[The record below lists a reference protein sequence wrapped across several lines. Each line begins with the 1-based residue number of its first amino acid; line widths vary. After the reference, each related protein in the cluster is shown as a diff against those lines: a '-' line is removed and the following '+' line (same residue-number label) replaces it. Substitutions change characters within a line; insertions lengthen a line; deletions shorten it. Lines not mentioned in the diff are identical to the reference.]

1 MFRFTIRDV
10 ASVLAA
16 ALLVVLALA
25 ALVAFSWNRGRPR
38 SKLQQVRRD
47 LEKIQFHTEQ
57 RNRGMKELSGQT
69 DER

>member
-1 MFRFTIRDV
+1 MFRFTTRDV

-25 ALVAFSWNRGRPR
+25 ALAAFSWNRGRPGSR
-38 SKLQQVRRD
+38 LRQMRRD

-57 RNRGMKELSGQT
+57 RNREMKEFSGQT

>member
-25 ALVAFSWNRGRPR
+25 VLAAFSWNRGRSGSR
-38 SKLQQVRRD
+38 LRQMRRD
-47 LEKIQFHTEQ
+47 LEQIQFHTEQ
-57 RNRGMKELSGQT
+57 RNREMKELSGQ
-69 DER
+69 